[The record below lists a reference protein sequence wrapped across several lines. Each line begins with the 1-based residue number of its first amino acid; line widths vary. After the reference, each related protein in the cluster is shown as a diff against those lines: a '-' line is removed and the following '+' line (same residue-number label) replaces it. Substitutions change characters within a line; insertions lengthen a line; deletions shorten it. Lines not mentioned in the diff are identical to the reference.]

1 MSLLEPAASDTSGN
15 VLAGLDLVA
24 SLEGDEDFTDAF
36 RLLGS
41 LRAASTRDPD
51 LRRLVAKRTQS
62 LESARSA
69 SERIRPSLE
78 KLTTTPR
85 DTAANL
91 AVGSYYCLRLRQW
104 DKGLPF
110 LANGSDM
117 KMREL
122 AAAELLTATDA
133 GKAVEIADRW
143 WEYSEAKGTP
153 VGDARAIKLH
163 AASLYEKGRGTVT
176 GLGAK
181 MVEAR
186 LKQAAQIG
194 SDDDESGGS
203 WTVLLRSSDP
213 SLWNTNTDDGPD
225 RFAVDLGHC
234 PNGARF
240 LKLTAVEQKKSVII
254 PITCEQIGRENQL
267 GKPKSGETFVWQGSN
282 EKSWGARHLGI
293 SRGEDKGGIQSGISI
308 TGRSIYLGWGF
319 GHKINAND
327 KQYYSWDGSE
337 IDPTVFEISVKAGPL
352 TFAEGKMLLK

>member
-194 SDDDESGGS
+194 SDDDESVPLEHKHRRRPRS
-203 WTVLLRSSDP
+203 LRRRSR
-213 SLWNTNTDDGPD
+213 SLSERRPIPEAYRGRAKKVRYHTDHLRANREGESAWEAKVGRDVCLA
-225 RFAVDLGHC
+225 RVKRKELGR
-234 PNGARF
+234 A
-240 LKLTAVEQKKSVII
+240 A
-254 PITCEQIGRENQL
+254 
-267 GKPKSGETFVWQGSN
+267 
-282 EKSWGARHLGI
+282 
-293 SRGEDKGGIQSGISI
+293 
-308 TGRSIYLGWGF
+308 F
-319 GHKINAND
+319 GN
-327 KQYYSWDGSE
+327 
-337 IDPTVFEISVKAGPL
+337 L
-352 TFAEGKMLLK
+352 